1 MDNDDLSYIASELN
15 KTREELLA
23 IIAGLRRNAEQKEIY
38 FIENRNSL
46 TVMSKEFRKVKSEN
60 EDLRAENRELKETI
74 TRISEMNK
82 LKSIDIY
89 GRGSEKLDG
98 IIDNTACQD
107 EIDEDPEETAAPAA
121 DDSRSRTIPFPVRH
135 GYRPEKPK
143 QKVKREADLSKL
155 VS

>member
-46 TVMSKEFRKVKSEN
+46 TVMSKEFRRVKSEN

-89 GRGSEKLDG
+89 GR
-98 IIDNTACQD
+98 
-107 EIDEDPEETAAPAA
+107 
-121 DDSRSRTIPFPVRH
+121 
-135 GYRPEKPK
+135 
-143 QKVKREADLSKL
+143 
-155 VS
+155 